1 MTALK
6 RPRPIMG
13 VYEKPFWDAVQTRE
27 LRLQKCGAC
36 GHVWYPPGPV
46 CPECLA
52 DDWTFAL
59 MSGRGRIVTW
69 TVFHRQY
76 FPDIPVPY
84 LVASIE
90 LDEGPLMIG
99 NVPGLAPENAR
110 LELPVQVDFE
120 PATGKDGDWL
130 IVQWRV
136 RDSA

>member
-1 MTALK
+1 MIALK
-6 RPRPIMG
+6 RPRPIIG
-13 VYEKPFWDAVQTRE
+13 VYEKPFWDAVQARE
-27 LRLQKCGAC
+27 LRLQKCGSC

-46 CPECLA
+46 CTECLA
-52 DDWTFAL
+52 DDWTFTL

-99 NVPGLAPENAR
+99 NVPGLTPENAR

-136 RDSA
+136 RDTA